1 MLRKIFVYSVF
12 VVQYSIFISGGWL
25 CQQAFCLWII
35 TPICQILF
43 WDQANKKSHDS
54 SLTTF
59 FYKNGKIIFL
69 FSLIPH
75 FLLLMSLAVYILNF
89 NQTPRNHL
97 HFETEIKTKLVEM
110 LMYVNVHQPQSD
122 QFKSKKKSW
131 SRKWSSIFSFNTKV
145 VGSLNRTWEI
155 HLMINTK
162 RAKIT
167 FKTL

>member
-1 MLRKIFVYSVF
+1 MSASLLS
-12 VVQYSIFISGGWL
+12 L
-25 CQQAFCLWII
+25 NNHPHMPNII
-35 TPICQILF
+35 LGPSKQKESWFLAYNI
-43 WDQANKKSHDS
+43 
-54 SLTTF
+54 F

-145 VGSLNRTWEI
+145 VRSMNRTWEI

-162 RAKIT
+162 WAKIT